1 MNTLQ
6 VPYNGTCHVFTLAV
20 QHQNIAAKDLT
31 CSVWKSLPLGF
42 LIPSSSSCHQWWM
55 KLLFSL
61 FLSLFSSLFFP
72 SSLLVITGLSDL
84 ALLAGCEERCW
95 PECDAPG
102 SHSALSARLSIPQGV
117 CKRYS
122 LLMGLKMKGLW
133 QIPVLASTC
142 TGDFVLIIQKQQ
154 NQLIHGKQTITR
166 SMCYWGAQITQ
177 GHVGS

>member
-20 QHQNIAAKDLT
+20 QHQNIAAKDLA

-42 LIPSSSSCHQWWM
+42 LIPSSSSCHQWSM

-72 SSLLVITGLSDL
+72 SSLLVITGPSPCAVGCVWREVLTRVWCPRKSQCFVSEAFYSPRGLQKVSFAYGSEDERAL
-84 ALLAGCEERCW
+84 ADTCAGQHLHW
-95 PECDAPG
+95 
-102 SHSALSARLSIPQGV
+102 
-117 CKRYS
+117 
-122 LLMGLKMKGLW
+122 
-133 QIPVLASTC
+133 
-142 TGDFVLIIQKQQ
+142 DFVLIIQKQQ

-166 SMCYWGAQITQ
+166 SMCYWGVQITQ
-177 GHVGS
+177 GYVGS